1 MCRSQM
7 SLKSVSG
14 SMSYSSFS
22 IELSDSFNQAQLEKP
37 SESVSRSATSD
48 SATPWTVAHQA
59 PLTMEFSRQEYWSGL
74 PCPPPGDLPDPGIE
88 PRSPTLQ
95 TDSLPLS
102 HQGIPGRER
111 GTPTKTCRV
120 LFLVQAR
127 ELSLSFTTVLQQSP
141 WKWAIWSPLSSV
153 DVFICTWF

>member
-59 PLTMEFSRQEYWSGL
+59 PLTMEFSRQEYG
-74 PCPPPGDLPDPGIE
+74 
-88 PRSPTLQ
+88 
-95 TDSLPLS
+95 
-102 HQGIPGRER
+102 
-111 GTPTKTCRV
+111 
-120 LFLVQAR
+120 
-127 ELSLSFTTVLQQSP
+127 
-141 WKWAIWSPLSSV
+141 
-153 DVFICTWF
+153 CTYG